1 MKMSAMAVKTVSRK
15 AVTPM
20 NRWVKAEVF
29 PLIAMMS
36 AGLGFMTYTC
46 VRSLTTAPDV
56 FVVKQKRQEGG
67 ASITEAQGRV
77 YKHGPVREFVRVS
90 CQYAFV
96 VLYAGNAGLRR
107 FDCQEWPALR
117 SAFLHYICPSF
128 EVNVRVAISGT

>member
-77 YKHGPVREFVRVS
+77 YKHGPVREFVRHFYNFESTSSPFAKPVS
-90 CQYAFV
+90 
-96 VLYAGNAGLRR
+96 N
-107 FDCQEWPALR
+107 
-117 SAFLHYICPSF
+117 
-128 EVNVRVAISGT
+128 NVANGH